1 MARARRRL
9 PPRDRSGRFRK
20 RKKRRKTTT
29 RARRRPTRRRT
40 RRRRNPP
47 KRRVRRRR
55 PAARR
60 RTVRRAPRRRNPP
73 KRRVRRRPRRK
84 ARKKRRVRRNP
95 PMHPLLKVALAAG
108 AATAVHGVIRAYMPA
123 GTLRE
128 VLPPV
133 VKAVGGYL
141 MYKKNAA
148 WRLPGAVLLGLA
160 IADGVGL
167 LMAYALPDSV
177 GAGKTPESGQFV
189 NVSGYP
195 NVVWGFPKASTYPL
209 YLPRLENDPA
219 LYAYAYEAADLP
231 SVMAERQRM

>member
-40 RRRRNPP
+40 R
-47 KRRVRRRR
+47 
-55 PAARR
+55 
-60 RTVRRAPRRRNPP
+60 RRRNPP